1 MSRLLLYVML
11 PVLIACALIA
21 SRFVSWDSLKG
32 EDPQALQFVI
42 KGTELLGRQTDR
54 DNRSAASA
62 FTRAVEI
69 NPKYAEAYIKRG
81 LAHFR
86 LGEYLRAIDDYTQ
99 TLSLNR
105 YAADAYYSR
114 GDAHRAL
121 GDYQGA
127 LADYTA
133 SLEKR
138 WAGFVTWKRAETY
151 LEMGDTQRALA
162 DYGAVIE
169 RKPGAA
175 AYYYRGVAYA
185 QLAKNRLALTDF
197 DKAIEIE
204 PAFAEAYLR
213 RGEIYLRLNQPDAA
227 ESDHHKVVQLSTNEI
242 QEWGGEHPRLGPI
255 YFRRASASAYQQLG
269 HYEEAHAD
277 YEQAIALQPGSKIAQ
292 EACACSF
299 WQRN

>member
-21 SRFVSWDSLKG
+21 SRFVSWDRLKG
-32 EDPQALQFVI
+32 EDPKALQFVV
-42 KGTELLGRQTDR
+42 KGTELLSQQTDR
-54 DNRSAASA
+54 DNRSAISA

-69 NPKYAEAYIKRG
+69 SPEYAEAYVKRG
-81 LAHFR
+81 LAHYR
-86 LGEYLRAIDDYTQ
+86 LGEYRKAIDDYTQ

-121 GDYQGA
+121 GDYQRA
-127 LADYTA
+127 IEDYTA

-138 WAGFVTWKRAETY
+138 WAGFVTWKRAATY

-175 AYYYRGVAYA
+175 AYYYRSAC
-185 QLAKNRLALTDF
+185 
-197 DKAIEIE
+197 
-204 PAFAEAYLR
+204 LR
-213 RGEIYLRLNQPDAA
+213 ADGR
-227 ESDHHKVVQLSTNEI
+227 LST
-242 QEWGGEHPRLGPI
+242 H
-255 YFRRASASAYQQLG
+255 AY
-269 HYEEAHAD
+269 
-277 YEQAIALQPGSKIAQ
+277 GS
-292 EACACSF
+292 
-299 WQRN
+299 

>member
-11 PVLIACALIA
+11 PVLVACALIA

-32 EDPQALQFVI
+32 EDPQALQFVV
-42 KGTELLGRQTDR
+42 KGTELLGGRTDR
-54 DNRSAASA
+54 DNRSAISA
-62 FTRAVEI
+62 FTRAIEI
-69 NPKYAEAYIKRG
+69 SPKYAEAYVKRG
-81 LAHFR
+81 LAHYR
-86 LGEYLRAIDDYTQ
+86 LGEYLKAIDDYTR

-121 GDYQGA
+121 GDYQRA

-151 LEMGDTQRALA
+151 LEMGDTQRALE

-185 QLAKNRLALTDF
+185 QLGEDQLALADLG
-197 DKAIEIE
+197 KSIEIE

-227 ESDHHKVVQLSTNEI
+227 ESDYHKVIQFSTDEI
-242 QEWGGEHPRLGPI
+242 QRLG
-255 YFRRASASAYQQLG
+255 RRASDVRANLLPQ
-269 HYEEAHAD
+269 
-277 YEQAIALQPGSKIAQ
+277 GSCISTTGPLRR
-292 EACACSF
+292 CT
-299 WQRN
+299 RRL

>member
-32 EDPQALQFVI
+32 EDPKALQFVV
-42 KGTELLGRQTDR
+42 KGTEFLGARTDR
-54 DNRSAASA
+54 DNHSAVSA
-62 FTRAVEI
+62 FTRAIEI
-69 NPKYAEAYIKRG
+69 SPKYAEAYVKRG
-81 LAHFR
+81 LAHYR
-86 LGEYLRAIDDYTQ
+86 LGEYLKAIDDYTQ

-105 YAADAYYSR
+105 YTADAYYSR

-121 GDYQGA
+121 GDYQHA

-169 RKPGAA
+169 RKSGAA
-175 AYYYRGVAYA
+175 AYYYRSIAYA
-185 QLAKNRLALTDF
+185 RLGEDQLALADL

-213 RGEIYLRLNQPDAA
+213 RGETHLRLNQHDAA
-227 ESDHHKVVQLSTNEI
+227 ESDYHKVVQFATDEI
-242 QEWGGEHPRLGPI
+242 QGWGEAHPTLGPI
-255 YFRRASASAYQQLG
+255 YFRRASAYQQLG
-269 HYEEAHAD
+269 RYDDALAD
-277 YEQAIALQPGSKIAQ
+277 YEKVIVLQPGSGIAQ
-292 EACACSF
+292 KAARELNIGVAE
-299 WQRN
+299 

>member
-11 PVLIACALIA
+11 PVLVACALIA

-32 EDPQALQFVI
+32 EDPQALRFVV
-42 KGTELLGRQTDR
+42 KGTELLGGRTDR
-54 DNRSAASA
+54 DNRSAISA
-62 FTRAVEI
+62 FTRAIEI
-69 NPKYAEAYIKRG
+69 SPKYAEAYVKRG
-81 LAHFR
+81 LAHYR
-86 LGEYLRAIDDYTQ
+86 LGEYLKAIDDYTQ
-99 TLSLNR
+99 TLLLNR

-121 GDYQGA
+121 GDYQRA

-151 LEMGDTQRALA
+151 LEMGDTQRALE
-162 DYGAVIE
+162 DYSAVIE

-185 QLAKNRLALTDF
+185 QLGQDRLALVDLG
-197 DKAIEIE
+197 KSIEIE
-204 PAFAEAYLR
+204 PAFAEAYLL

-227 ESDHHKVVQLSTNEI
+227 ESDYHKVVQLSTDEI
-242 QEWGGEHPRLGPI
+242 QGWGAEHPTLGPV
-255 YFRRASASAYQQLG
+255 YFRRAAAYR
-269 HYEEAHAD
+269 
-277 YEQAIALQPGSKIAQ
+277 
-292 EACACSF
+292 
-299 WQRN
+299 W

>member
-11 PVLIACALIA
+11 PVLIVCALIA

-32 EDPQALQFVI
+32 EDPEALQFVV
-42 KGTELLGRQTDR
+42 KGTEFLGQQTDR
-54 DNRSAASA
+54 DNRSAVAA
-62 FTRAVEI
+62 FTRAIEI
-69 NPKYAEAYIKRG
+69 SPKYAEAYIKCG
-81 LAHFR
+81 LAHYR
-86 LGEYLRAIDDYTQ
+86 LGEYSKAIDDYTQ

-105 YAADAYYSR
+105 YVADAYYSR

-121 GDYQGA
+121 GDYQHA
-127 LADYTA
+127 LVDYTA
-133 SLEKR
+133 SLKKR

-162 DYGAVIE
+162 DYGAVTE

-185 QLAKNRLALTDF
+185 QMEKNQLALADL

-227 ESDHHKVVQLSTNEI
+227 ESDYHKVVAFATDEI
-242 QEWGGEHPRLGPI
+242 QGWGEGHPTLGLI
-255 YFRRASASAYQQLG
+255 YFRRASAYQQLTL
-269 HYEEAHAD
+269 YNEARAD
-277 YEQAIALQPGSKIAQ
+277 YEKIIALQPGSEIAQ
-292 EACACSF
+292 KAAGKL
-299 WQRN
+299 NIGTDN